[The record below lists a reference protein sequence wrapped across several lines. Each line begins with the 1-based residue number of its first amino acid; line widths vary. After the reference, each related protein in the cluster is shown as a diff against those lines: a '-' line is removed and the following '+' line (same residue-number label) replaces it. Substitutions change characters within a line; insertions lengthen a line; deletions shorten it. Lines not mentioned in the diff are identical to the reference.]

1 MKVNELTPADGA
13 WPLGFLLVFRSP
25 AAACLSFW
33 LKRRARHRPA
43 REYAFNMSMALEE
56 VAREAI
62 DLPRHQRLA
71 LARLLIELDDPGSDA
86 DVEAA
91 WEAEIQARLRA
102 VKEGRVKGL
111 PYEEVLA
118 RVDKRLGS

>member
-1 MKVNELTPADGA
+1 
-13 WPLGFLLVFRSP
+13 
-25 AAACLSFW
+25 
-33 LKRRARHRPA
+33 
-43 REYAFNMSMALEE
+43 MSMVLED
-56 VAREAI
+56 VAREAMG
-62 DLPRHQRLA
+62 LPGHQRLA

-102 VKEGRVKGL
+102 VKEGRVQGI

-118 RVDKRLGS
+118 RVDRRLA